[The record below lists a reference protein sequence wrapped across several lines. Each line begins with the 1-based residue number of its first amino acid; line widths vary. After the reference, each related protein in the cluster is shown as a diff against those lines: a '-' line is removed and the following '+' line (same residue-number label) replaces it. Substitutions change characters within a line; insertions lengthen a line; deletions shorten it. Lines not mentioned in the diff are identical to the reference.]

1 MQLPAIYIEYYFRYK
16 SSEEYKYMIFAI
28 YNGLLRESALVNSP
42 KSSSRLDLEHDYYQR
57 YNNNDKMIMTM
68 IRQK

>member
-1 MQLPAIYIEYYFRYK
+1 
-16 SSEEYKYMIFAI
+16 MIFAI

-42 KSSSRLDLEHDYYQR
+42 KSSSSLDLEHDYYQK

-68 IRQK
+68 INKIRERERATTRDRLIK